1 MEPALRAPAS
11 EPAPSPELDVRS
23 PAFRADPYPFYRR
36 LRAAD
41 PVSRREERGFHF
53 WLLTRW
59 ADVTAVL
66 RHPRASVDRPFQP
79 RPAPLPPG
87 TDPESLHPLARA
99 LRALS
104 RIMLF
109 RDPPDHTRLRGLANK
124 AFTPR
129 VVERLRPRIEARV
142 DELLAPRLADG
153 GMDVIADLATP
164 LPLLVIAELLGVPL
178 DDYPTLKRWSDD
190 LALMLDGSIA
200 AQVAPRAVSS
210 AAEFVAYLRAVVR
223 RRRADPGEDLLS
235 EMLAV
240 QEQDDSLTEDE
251 ILGTGVILL
260 AAGHETTTNLIGNG
274 CLALL
279 RHPDECARLRREPGL
294 LPNAVEECLR
304 YDSPVQAT
312 SRFFQEEVE
321 IAGRRIPKG
330 EEVGLFLAAANRD
343 PAVFPDP
350 DRFDVAREEAR
361 QHLSFGHG
369 IHFCLGANLARAE
382 GQAALGALVQR
393 FPELRLAA
401 ETVEWRP
408 GFLFRG
414 VERLP
419 VRF

>member
-1 MEPALRAPAS
+1 MEPAPRASVPGSA
-11 EPAPSPELDVRS
+11 AAPELDVRS
-23 PAFRADPYPFYRR
+23 PSFRADPYPFYHRMR
-36 LRAAD
+36 SLD
-41 PVSRREERGFHF
+41 PVASREERGSRF
-53 WLLTRW
+53 WHLTRW

-66 RHPRASVDRPFQP
+66 RHPRASVDRPLQP
-79 RPAPLPPG
+79 RPVPLPPG
-87 TDPESLHPLARA
+87 TDPETLHPLARA

-109 RDPPDHTRLRGLANK
+109 RDPPDHTRLRSLANK

-129 VVERLRPRIEARV
+129 VVERLRPRIESRV
-142 DELLAPRLADG
+142 EELLAPRAADG

-164 LPLLVIAELLGVPL
+164 LPLLVIAELLGVPVE
-178 DDYPTLKRWSDD
+178 DYQTLKRWSDD
-190 LALMLDGSIA
+190 LALMLDGSVA

-223 RRRADPGEDLLS
+223 RRRQQPGEDLLS
-235 EMLAV
+235 AMLAV
-240 QEQDDSLTEDE
+240 QEKDDSLTEDE

-279 RHPDECARLRREPGL
+279 RHPEQRARLRREPGL

-304 YDSPVQAT
+304 FDSPVQAT
-312 SRFFQEEVE
+312 SRFFREEIE
-321 IAGRRIPKG
+321 IDGRRIPKG
-330 EEVGLFLAAANRD
+330 EEVALFLGAANRD
-343 PAVFPDP
+343 PAVFAQP

-382 GQAALGALVQR
+382 GQVALGALVRR
-393 FPELRLAA
+393 FPGLSLS
-401 ETVEWRP
+401 TDTLEWRP